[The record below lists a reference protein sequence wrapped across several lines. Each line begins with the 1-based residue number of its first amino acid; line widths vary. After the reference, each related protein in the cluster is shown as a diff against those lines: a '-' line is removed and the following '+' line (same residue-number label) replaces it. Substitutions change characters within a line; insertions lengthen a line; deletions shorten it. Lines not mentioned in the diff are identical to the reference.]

1 MLTKKEIE
9 AFADFAADR
18 WNDRANAIAY
28 YPAAQA
34 DVKANGWR
42 VTKRVRDILWSRLSE
57 IQNGSEG

>member
-42 VTKRVRDILWSRLSE
+42 LTKRVRDILWTRLHDLQS
-57 IQNGSEG
+57 GTGG